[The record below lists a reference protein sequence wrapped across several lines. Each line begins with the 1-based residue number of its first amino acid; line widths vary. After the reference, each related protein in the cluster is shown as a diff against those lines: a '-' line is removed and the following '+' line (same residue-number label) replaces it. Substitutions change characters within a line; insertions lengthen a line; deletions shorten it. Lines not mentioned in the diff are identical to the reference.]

1 MSLPIPLSPDFSP
14 SSSKMTTPVNQG
26 LINYSLYLQ
35 QESDIAVALYRNV
48 VQALA
53 RGEEFPIPEYTLECL
68 RRSAWDSINQWRLS
82 QIALVASIFD
92 PELKEVIAA
101 SCERVQALD
110 DKTMALLG
118 AYHAGYLEARNAQRL

>member
-1 MSLPIPLSPDFSP
+1 M
-14 SSSKMTTPVNQG
+14 NQG
-26 LINYSLYLQ
+26 LVNYSLRLQ
-35 QESDIAVALYRNV
+35 QESDIAVMLYRNT

-53 RGEEFPIPEYTLECL
+53 RGEEFPIPEYTLQCL
-68 RRSAWDSINQWRLS
+68 RQAAWDSINLWRLS
-82 QIALVASIFD
+82 QIALVASVFD

-101 SCERVQALD
+101 SCERVQELD